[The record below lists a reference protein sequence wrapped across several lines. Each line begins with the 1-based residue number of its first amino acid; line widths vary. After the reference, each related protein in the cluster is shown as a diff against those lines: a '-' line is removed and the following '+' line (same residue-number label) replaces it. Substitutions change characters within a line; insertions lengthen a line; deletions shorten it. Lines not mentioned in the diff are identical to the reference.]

1 MGNFQR
7 GGRGGGG
14 GFKGGFRPGGPRRD
28 FGERDS
34 RPRIMH
40 EAVCGS
46 CGKNCEVPFRP
57 SGDRPVYCKDCF
69 GSKSDPGAGGF
80 RPRERS
86 GFGQGAPQAVS
97 PQGGGAS
104 NNEELKNQL
113 VAINAKLE
121 RLITAVTALGK
132 VPEPEGPAQKA
143 PVVKVKA
150 KKSAKK
156 TK

>member
-14 GFKGGFRPGGPRRD
+14 FKGGFRPGGGGRD
-28 FGERDS
+28 FGDRDS
-34 RPRIMH
+34 RPRMMH
-40 EAVCGS
+40 EAVCAS
-46 CGKNCEVPFRP
+46 CGKKCEVPFRP

-97 PQGGGAS
+97 SQGGGVG

-132 VPEPEGPAQKA
+132 APEPEAPTTKA
-143 PVVKVKA
+143 PVVKAKA
-150 KKSAKK
+150 KKAAKK